1 MDSQRRECG
10 VSVILLAGGSGR
22 RFGTTVPKLL
32 ASVKSKPLIAYPIE
46 IALSLEFV
54 DELVVVCHPGIRR
67 RTDEIVS
74 DIKRAPA
81 GSVDKVLICDGGDS
95 RAASVEAGLMHASG
109 RCVMIHDGDRP
120 LATAGLYRRVLDAL
134 RPGTGVVPAMRPA
147 DSVIQEDQAGPSIG
161 YLPRHKM
168 LLAQTPQAFFTEE
181 YRAAR
186 KGVQSRGEQHTDDGS
201 VFAANGGSLVTVPGE
216 QSNVKVTFPVDIRV
230 VEFYLD
236 AMKDE

>member
-1 MDSQRRECG
+1 VESQRRECG

-109 RCVMIHDGDRP
+109 RCTRWRPSSCDG
-120 LATAGLYRRVLDAL
+120 
-134 RPGTGVVPAMRPA
+134 
-147 DSVIQEDQAGPSIG
+147 
-161 YLPRHKM
+161 
-168 LLAQTPQAFFTEE
+168 
-181 YRAAR
+181 RA
-186 KGVQSRGEQHTDDGS
+186 VS
-201 VFAANGGSLVTVPGE
+201 
-216 QSNVKVTFPVDIRV
+216 
-230 VEFYLD
+230 
-236 AMKDE
+236 